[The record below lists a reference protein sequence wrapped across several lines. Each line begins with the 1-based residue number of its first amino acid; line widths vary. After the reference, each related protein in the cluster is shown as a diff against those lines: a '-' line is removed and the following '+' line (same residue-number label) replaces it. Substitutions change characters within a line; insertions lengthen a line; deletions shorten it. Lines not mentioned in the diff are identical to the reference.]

1 MPNSPLPSGRRLP
14 ACAFAD
20 IGEPYAVFQAPGGA
34 LLAVASAFHG
44 QHPGR
49 QLDVYEQ
56 SLRLYR
62 GGDLECI
69 AVLPDLGFPLNAI
82 AWHPSRPVLVIGGG
96 RYDGGA
102 FFEGGL
108 LAWDYA
114 SGKIQSLLADNRE
127 VLACDFEDDGRR
139 LAFTVAPSD
148 DLEDRPLF
156 RQRHSLAFP
165 VDAPLVLD
173 DLPGTRLPFD
183 WALYPASTQREAA
196 LPILENLALGKD
208 RRFLHRPPVGPV
220 LSRRTTPGH
229 RPRQPRLE
237 LWNLADDSLRSSNWP
252 NGASACRSSITPRTT
267 ACWSICNSGMPP
279 SDCSRCR

>member
-96 RYDGGA
+96 RYD
-102 FFEGGL
+102 E
-108 LAWDYA
+108 
-114 SGKIQSLLADNRE
+114 I
-127 VLACDFEDDGRR
+127 GR
-139 LAFTVAPSD
+139 AHV
-148 DLEDRPLF
+148 
-156 RQRHSLAFP
+156 
-165 VDAPLVLD
+165 
-173 DLPGTRLPFD
+173 
-183 WALYPASTQREAA
+183 
-196 LPILENLALGKD
+196 
-208 RRFLHRPPVGPV
+208 
-220 LSRRTTPGH
+220 
-229 RPRQPRLE
+229 
-237 LWNLADDSLRSSNWP
+237 
-252 NGASACRSSITPRTT
+252 
-267 ACWSICNSGMPP
+267 
-279 SDCSRCR
+279 

>member
-1 MPNSPLPSGRRLP
+1 MPSSPLPSGRRLP

-114 SGKIQSLLADNRE
+114 SGKTQSLLADNRE

-139 LAFTVAPSD
+139 LTFTVAPATTWRT
-148 DLEDRPLF
+148 DRC
-156 RQRHSLAFP
+156 S
-165 VDAPLVLD
+165 
-173 DLPGTRLPFD
+173 
-183 WALYPASTQREAA
+183 
-196 LPILENLALGKD
+196 
-208 RRFLHRPPVGPV
+208 
-220 LSRRTTPGH
+220 
-229 RPRQPRLE
+229 
-237 LWNLADDSLRSSNWP
+237 
-252 NGASACRSSITPRTT
+252 ASAIR
-267 ACWSICNSGMPP
+267 
-279 SDCSRCR
+279 